1 MRLIDNSAWAR
12 RRLPGARERLAA
24 AMEAG
29 DIAVCLPFLL
39 EAGYSAR
46 SGDDHSTL
54 LADLALLPRVSI
66 DSEIERLAMR
76 AQGELA
82 AVGHHRL
89 PPTDIVIAAC
99 ANRTGH
105 AVLHYDRDYD
115 VIAAHTTLEYESDWV
130 APPGS
135 LA

>member
-1 MRLIDNSAWAR
+1 
-12 RRLPGARERLAA
+12 
-24 AMEAG
+24 
-29 DIAVCLPFLL
+29 
-39 EAGYSAR
+39 
-46 SGDDHSTL
+46 
-54 LADLALLPRVSI
+54 VSI

-82 AVGHHRL
+82 AVGRHRL

-99 ANRTGH
+99 AHRTGH

-115 VIAAHTTLEYESDWV
+115 VIAAHATLEYESDWV